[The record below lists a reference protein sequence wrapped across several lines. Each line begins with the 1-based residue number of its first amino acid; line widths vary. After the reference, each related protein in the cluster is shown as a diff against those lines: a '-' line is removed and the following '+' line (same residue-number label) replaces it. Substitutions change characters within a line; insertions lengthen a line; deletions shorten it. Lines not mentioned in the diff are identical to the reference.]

1 MSLFLNNRPLSMNI
15 ARNKIDNDS
24 SVSPWHPAW
33 SIIYSC
39 IDIYAYSCLKLLSN
53 RPEAIFKQQNPSS
66 NHEIRVL
73 FEHSF
78 YLKMHTA
85 ENAYCGPYF
94 LSMTLLCFTSLL
106 FSNICKKFCQRQCHA
121 SFGMKYITILHE
133 TKWPTFKTFFQVLVS
148 FYVFL

>member
-1 MSLFLNNRPLSMNI
+1 MNI

-24 SVSPWHPAW
+24 SVGTWNPAR

-85 ENAYCGPYF
+85 D
-94 LSMTLLCFTSLL
+94 
-106 FSNICKKFCQRQCHA
+106 H
-121 SFGMKYITILHE
+121 
-133 TKWPTFKTFFQVLVS
+133 TFFP
-148 FYVFL
+148 